1 VHDAVNLEQIG
12 VPAAVICTAPFKA
25 EGEAQAK
32 ALGLAEV
39 RLVPI
44 THPVSTLSADEL
56 VARAAEALPLVL
68 TAWRDPPKIPSP
80 PKGDRAS
87 VRGRE

>member
-1 VHDAVNLEQIG
+1 MHDAVNLERIG

-32 ALGLAEV
+32 VLGLPGV

-44 THPVSTLSADEL
+44 THPLSTLSADEL
-56 VARAAEALPLVL
+56 TARAAEALPRVL
-68 TAWRDPPKIPSP
+68 AAWRGAPQMTNDQ
-80 PKGDRAS
+80 
-87 VRGRE
+87 